1 MTVPSDIPS
10 EAIPILEEM
19 GYLEEDRLKVGD
31 SVPCLTLTNLSSG
44 EPKRIGEPNAPLP
57 TVLVFGSYT

>member
-1 MTVPSDIPS
+1 MALPSDIPS

-31 SVPCLTLTNLSSG
+31 SVPCLTLTNLLSG
-44 EPKRIGEPNAPLP
+44 VPTRIGEPNALLP